1 MVEAARRLR
10 HFGTGEIGND
20 GVHDIDYARWGLGVE
35 THPSFI
41 AAAGGRYLYDNGAE
55 FPDTQQICFE
65 YPASGD
71 SGNQRMLI
79 YEERLWS
86 TNYPHNCDS
95 GVEYYGTKGQ
105 MFLSRRGKIEVLLDR
120 NKRRPVD
127 VPLQPQDT
135 GDHVADFIDAIRN
148 DRKPNADVEIAHHT
162 TSLCHLG
169 NIAIRLGKTLR
180 FDPQQERFI
189 DDREADGLLD
199 RTYRDGHWAVP
210 NRV

>member
-1 MVEAARRLR
+1 
-10 HFGTGEIGND
+10 
-20 GVHDIDYARWGLGVE
+20 
-35 THPSFI
+35 
-41 AAAGGRYLYDNGAE
+41 
-55 FPDTQQICFE
+55 
-65 YPASGD
+65 
-71 SGNQRMLI
+71 MLI

-127 VPLQPQDT
+127 VPLQAQDT
-135 GDHVADFIDAIRN
+135 GDHVADFIEAIRN

-169 NIAIRLGKTLR
+169 NIANRLRKTLR
-180 FDPQQERFI
+180 FDPLQERFI